1 MIDATTIVQVIIKKN
16 KTKIIKNSDY
26 KELSNKNFQLFLILN
41 DEKLHKN

>member
-26 KELSNKNFQLFLILN
+26 KELSNKKISIIFDI
-41 DEKLHKN
+41 E